1 MKIRGAVKCNQKNVI
16 YLITCPCDLVYVSM
30 WAIKTWRKKQQHTIS
45 PVRFLFIPQ
54 RLSTTSLPSDTYR
67 WSEDSKEGS
76 SFTSQTIVM
85 NVKLWLRNASDGIVS
100 FVFWVV
106 CISNI
111 DSKCWKNPSWKW
123 SHCLLKNREP
133 VQIQSRFFLCI
144 VPDIVMRRF
153 ILLFSLSPVMGI
165 VPAGV
170 WQVIQLPFDLW
181 ERSSDAGVGADS
193 SLMTHSYGLLVEEGK
208 KN

>member
-1 MKIRGAVKCNQKNVI
+1 MYLCEPLRPGERSSNTQSAQSGSFSFHRGSA
-16 YLITCPCDLVYVSM
+16 
-30 WAIKTWRKKQQHTIS
+30 
-45 PVRFLFIPQ
+45 Q
-54 RLSTTSLPSDTYR
+54 RLFLQIRIDDLKTPRRDHLSQVRQLLWMLNSGL
-67 WSEDSKEGS
+67 EMHLME
-76 SFTSQTIVM
+76 SF
-85 NVKLWLRNASDGIVS
+85 

-181 ERSSDAGVGADS
+181 ERSSDAGVWADS